1 MVGTNTGD
9 AFQMQATTAFSL
21 QVADVHGLVYS
32 GQCVFV
38 VLPGAMGELG
48 ILAHHAPLL
57 SILQA
62 GEMRMQLPDGST
74 EVLFLEG
81 GFAEV
86 QSAGVTVLA
95 DLSLRIPDLDPAAIK
110 ENIANAKNILAQ
122 GKQSEMNFLAAE
134 LELQRELAK
143 YRAYQKYSSVPASEK
158 PEYDW
163 HRPAVPQAP
172 KINPSALED

>member
-1 MVGTNTGD
+1 
-9 AFQMQATTAFSL
+9 MQATTAFSL

-32 GQCVFV
+32 GQCVFL
-38 VLPGAMGELG
+38 VLPGEMGELG

-57 SILQA
+57 STLQA
-62 GEMRMQLPDGST
+62 GEMRMQLPDGSV

-86 QSAGVTVLA
+86 QPAGVTVLA

-122 GKQSEMNFLAAE
+122 AKQSEMNFLAAE

-143 YRAYQKYSSVPASEK
+143 YRAYQKYSGVPVSEK

-163 HRPAVPQAP
+163 HRPAVPEAP